1 MSKLGACKCAN
12 QLLNSQGTSTQIKYN
27 KLVVSNERASLNQI
41 KNSSNVSN
49 FNIDTLK
56 CIYTNAES
64 LTSKIDELRV
74 RVNEINPDI
83 IFVTETWIQ
92 EYDQQTIFSIPGY
105 SCRYFCNS
113 EEIRSGV
120 CIAYT

>member
-1 MSKLGACKCAN
+1 MCKSAI
-12 QLLNSQGTSTQIKYN
+12 LTSQGTQIKYN
-27 KLVVSNERASLNQI
+27 KLVVSNERSLSSQI
-41 KNSSNVSN
+41 KNSINVSN
-49 FNIDTLK
+49 SNIDTLK

-64 LTSKIDELRV
+64 LISKIDELRV

-83 IFVTETWIQ
+83 IFVTETGIQ
-92 EYDQQTIFSIPGY
+92 EYDQQAIFSIPGY

-120 CIAYT
+120 LYICKGTVCSC